1 MITPYLSSILS
12 IFFAFGAL
20 NSNCPQTQNLLGVK
34 GPIFFEKTRYNLS
47 WSSHPSAT
55 YYKHE
60 YLAKGVN
67 PDRYTEMFMIEFLA
81 DELASPKNMAVEKI
95 SSTNDRKKIDPYA
108 FAEGLKQDKTENDV
122 LINFIQSDA
131 NGKAAGIVEWN
142 TYRYIKITTK
152 EGKKGLLLLAISRR
166 GYGKSIPTFL
176 SKIKSQKSS
185 TAAALAKFKLPEI
198 SLK

>member
-12 IFFAFGAL
+12 IFLALGAL
-20 NSNCPQTQNLLGVK
+20 NSNSPQTQNLLGVK
-34 GPIFFEKTRYNLS
+34 GPIVFEKTSYNLS

-108 FAEGLKQDKTENDV
+108 FAEGLKQDKTGNDV

-166 GYGKSIPTFL
+166 AYGKSIPAFL

-185 TAAALAKFKLPEI
+185 TAAALAKYKLPEI